1 VGADPPARAS
11 SDRHGV
17 AQASSSS
24 HFRPGP
30 QSDAQDDSGS
40 DDSGSDDGP
49 SAGANGITP
58 EMQYK
63 WRAQDIKR
71 QAEIDPVES
80 NFGSF
85 TQTAETPPDNIIA
98 FVIDLSLLLDF
109 PGFSAMAAGL
119 LDYLVTEGVF
129 QRHTYVNGG
138 RANPKGENPSFITS
152 KPLTNKQR
160 EHEVIVLIVE
170 ALEAMLALKAKR
182 VTMNVHEGDYTKQLT
197 FTQLLHGDYSGKTFR
212 VVVFFSPE
220 GSVRYFQVVN
230 RAGTVLFEHH
240 VTNLS
245 LAAVGMKGA
254 ARQTNLYGNCHGC
267 FGIEGPSASL
277 VVTFNV
283 RCALPTMPSPPCV
296 SRNQST
302 PLHQSPSQ
310 SPSLEHRDRPAAA
323 GRAHRSKWVR
333 CRVRSAK
340 PSSVSSVAIR
350 WLWRR

>member
-1 VGADPPARAS
+1 MKTWPDEVARCGGAA
-11 SDRHGV
+11 
-17 AQASSSS
+17 
-24 HFRPGP
+24 RPG
-30 QSDAQDDSGS
+30 SLLEHRHIKTLLRDDRRKSTDYDAAKSNADAQKKKVQEAAVNLS
-40 DDSGSDDGP
+40 
-49 SAGANGITP
+49 
-58 EMQYK
+58 
-63 WRAQDIKR
+63 RAR
-71 QAEIDPVES
+71 
-80 NFGSF
+80 SF
-85 TQTAETPPDNIIA
+85 SAETICAEEFRDH
-98 FVIDLSLLLDF
+98 LQRSLLLDF
-109 PGFSAMAAGL
+109 PGFSAMAADL

-138 RANPKGENPSFITS
+138 RANPNGENPSFITTQR
-152 KPLTNKQR
+152 LTKEQM

-170 ALEAMLALKAKR
+170 ALEALLALEVKG
-182 VTMNVHEGDYTKQLT
+182 VFVNVHDGDYRKQLT
-197 FTQLLHGDYSGKTFR
+197 FTQLLHGDYSGSTFR

-220 GSVRYFQVVN
+220 GSVRYFQVVDSD
-230 RAGTVLFEHH
+230 GTVIFEHH

-254 ARQTNLYGNCHGC
+254 ARQTGLYGNCHGC
-267 FGIEGPSASL
+267 VGIKGPSATL

-283 RCALPTMPSPPCV
+283 RCALPTMPSPPFV

-340 PSSVSSVAIR
+340 PPSVNSIAIR
-350 WLWRR
+350 WFWRR